1 MVERYATAEDLRA
14 QVDVNRTIH
23 DSVLDGMLEA
33 ASRAIDGICNR
44 PDGFLALAV
53 GTERRYPGNADGYI
67 SIGECVAVTSVKAI
81 TWDSLLVET
90 QTALTDWYAYKGS
103 FAFPVYEPPYTAIML
118 EGSFPESKTPNIA
131 VVARW
136 GYADA
141 IPALVRQATI
151 TIAARWWMRG
161 RSAWSDAVM
170 PEGGG
175 TLLYRQVVDPDVILM
190 LSNGRLIRGAAIG

>member
-1 MVERYATAEDLRA
+1 MAERYATAEDLRA
-14 QVDVNRTIH
+14 QVDVTRTVH

-33 ASRAIDGICNR
+33 ASRAVDGICNR
-44 PDGFLALAV
+44 PDGFLAIAV
-53 GTERRYPGNADGYI
+53 ATERRYPGSADGYI
-67 SIGECVAVTSVKAI
+67 SIGECVEVTSVNGI
-81 TWDSLLVET
+81 EWDVDGVET
-90 QTALTDWYAYKGS
+90 ETALEDWYAYKGS
-103 FAFPVYEPPYTAIML
+103 FAFPVYEPPYTAIMV
-118 EGSFPESKTPNIA
+118 EDGFTESKTPNIA

-136 GYADA
+136 GYADV
-141 IPALVRQATI
+141 IPALVRQAAI